1 VLENTCRAAHVL
13 LGLGVRIE
21 NRVLLVLDDG
31 PEFVYLFLGAL
42 RIGAVPVPAPPG
54 MGQDFY
60 EFLLEDSRA
69 VLVAADRQSLP
80 AIRTIPAD
88 RTPRLG
94 HVVTVGESG
103 DPGQGRERSFGVL
116 AAQAPTVLAAER
128 TSPDDVAFWLYS
140 SGTTG
145 SPKAAV
151 HLHRAPVHVCE
162 GYAQTVLGIGR
173 DDRILS
179 AARMFSASG
188 LGNSIFFPLWSGASA
203 LLVPGAPTPT
213 RLAEAARDVA
223 PTVLFARPASYR
235 AMAEEEDSSAAF
247 GSLRVAVCSGDRLP
261 QEIYETVRER
271 FGVEVLEGIGSTEAL
286 HIYLSNQPGRVRPGS
301 LGEPVPGV
309 TARLVDE
316 DGQPTG
322 PGQIGDL
329 HIQGGSTFAWYWHN
343 REKTQAALL
352 GPWLVT
358 GDKYRIDADGYYWYV
373 GRSDDMW
380 LQDGEW
386 IAPAE
391 IEQALADHDA
401 VGDAAVSGV
410 ERDGQRRALACVV
423 PREPAQAS
431 AELAAEL
438 RARVRVRLGAS
449 REPTEVRFV
458 RRLPRTA
465 SGKVQRFRLADLEP
479 LSRATQS
486 PVTPDTGV
494 SR

>member
-1 VLENTCRAAHVL
+1 MLR
-13 LGLGVRIE
+13 GLGVRIE

-31 PEFVYLFLGAL
+31 PEFIYLFLGAL

-60 EFLLEDSRA
+60 DFLLEDSRA
-69 VLVAADRQSLP
+69 VLVAADEKSLP
-80 AIRTIPAD
+80 AVRAVAAG
-88 RTPRLG
+88 RTPYLG
-94 HVVTVGESG
+94 HVVTVGEPDGPG
-103 DPGQGRERSFGVL
+103 DGRERSFGVL
-116 AAQAPTVLAAER
+116 AAQAPAVLAAER
-128 TSPDDVAFWLYS
+128 TSPEDVAFWLYS

-145 SPKAAV
+145 SPKAAL
-151 HLHRAPVHVCE
+151 HLHRAPVHICE
-162 GYAQTVLGIGR
+162 GYAQGVLGIGR

-188 LGNSIFFPLWSGASA
+188 LGNSIFFPLWTGASA
-203 LLVPGAPTPT
+203 LLVPGAPTPA
-213 RLAEAARDVA
+213 RLAEEASRVA
-223 PTVLFARPASYR
+223 PTVLFARPATYR
-235 AMAEEEDSSAAF
+235 AMIEEDSRAAF

-261 QEIYETVRER
+261 REIHEAVRER

-286 HIYLSNQPGRVRPGS
+286 HIYLSNRPGRVRPGS

-309 TARLVDE
+309 TARLADE
-316 DGQPTG
+316 DGQPVG
-322 PGQIGDL
+322 PGEIGDL
-329 HIQGGSTFAWYWHN
+329 HIRSGSTFACYWRN
-343 REKTQAALL
+343 QEKSQAALL

-358 GDKYRIDADGYYWYV
+358 GDKYRADADGYYWYV

-391 IEQALADHDA
+391 IEQVLTDHEA

-410 ERDGQRRALACVV
+410 EQGGQRRALACVV

-438 RARVRVRLGAS
+438 QARVKARLGAS
-449 REPTEVRFV
+449 REPAEVRFV
-458 RRLPRTA
+458 LRLPRTA
-465 SGKVQRFRLADLEP
+465 SGKVQRFRLPELEP
-479 LSRATQS
+479 LAEAS
-486 PVTPDTGV
+486 PGAGV